1 MSLYSMNKI
10 INHQLISKLIKTAQS
25 NILTESKQQ
34 LRSFSV
40 VSFKQTNNLRFTD
53 KHEWINLSN
62 DIGTVG
68 ISDYAQV

>member
-25 NILTESKQQ
+25 NFLTESKHQ

>member
-1 MSLYSMNKI
+1 MNKI

>member
-1 MSLYSMNKI
+1 MSLYSMSKI
-10 INHQLISKLIKTAQS
+10 INHQLLSKLIKTAQS

-34 LRSFSV
+34 LRRFSV

>member
-1 MSLYSMNKI
+1 MSLYSMSKI
-10 INHQLISKLIKTAQS
+10 INHQLLSKLIKTAQS

-40 VSFKQTNNLRFTD
+40 VSFKKTNNLRFTD